1 MPFPTEIHSLMQHMS
16 PQLQAPTASASDQG
30 LGVQFETLM
39 HRASAPPTV
48 SNEENSQT
56 ISKLVIA
63 QDDELQRAVSDVLS
77 ITDAASG
84 MSMQE
89 LQAASMQMQLE
100 LAGMQMDMQSKM
112 AVVDSTKSAIE
123 TLMRQE

>member
-1 MPFPTEIHSLMQHMS
+1 MAFPTEIPALMQHMS
-16 PQLQAPTASASDQG
+16 PQMQATSVSTGDGA
-30 LGVQFETLM
+30 LGVRFEALM
-39 HRASAPPTV
+39 HRASAVPAV

-56 ISKLVIA
+56 ISKLVTA
-63 QDDELQRAVSDVLS
+63 QDDELQRAVSDAIS
-77 ITDAASG
+77 ITDAASS

-89 LQAASMQMQLE
+89 LQAASMQMSLE
-100 LAGMQMDMQSKM
+100 LAGMQMDMQAKM

>member
-1 MPFPTEIHSLMQHMS
+1 MAFPTEIHSLMQHMS
-16 PQLQAPTASASDQG
+16 PQLQAPSASASDSA
-30 LGVQFETLM
+30 LGVRFEALM
-39 HRASAPPTV
+39 HRASVAPAV

-56 ISKLVIA
+56 ISKMVLA
-63 QDDELQRAVSDVLS
+63 QDDELQRAVSDAVAV
-77 ITDAASG
+77 TDAAPA

-89 LQAASMQMQLE
+89 LQAAGMHMSLE
-100 LAGMQMDMQSKM
+100 LAGMQMDMQAKM